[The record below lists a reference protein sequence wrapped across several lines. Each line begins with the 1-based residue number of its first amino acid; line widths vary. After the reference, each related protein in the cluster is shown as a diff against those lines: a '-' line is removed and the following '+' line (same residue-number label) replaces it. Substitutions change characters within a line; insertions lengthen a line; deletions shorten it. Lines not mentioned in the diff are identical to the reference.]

1 MLLLF
6 QKGDM
11 KLQLEIVVLY
21 CVVVVVGTVVQQ
33 LSENV

>member
-1 MLLLF
+1 MLFLF

-21 CVVVVVGTVVQQ
+21 CGGGVGTVVQQ

>member
-21 CVVVVVGTVVQQ
+21 CVVVVGTVVQQ

>member
-21 CVVVVVGTVVQQ
+21 CVVVGGTVVQQ